1 MEQGVI
7 IANNNLLFHF
17 SATIMA
23 CWFGLLKNNLAL
35 VTRSV
40 ITLKKATELR
50 HFSIYDKKPRQVT
63 REGRIKAW

>member
-7 IANNNLLFHF
+7 IANNHLLFYF

-23 CWFGLLKNNLAL
+23 CWFGLLKSNLAL

-40 ITLKKATELR
+40 IIR
-50 HFSIYDKKPRQVT
+50 HFSIHDKKSRQVI
-63 REGRIKAW
+63 RE

>member
-7 IANNNLLFHF
+7 IANNNLLFYF

-40 ITLKKATELR
+40 IIR
-50 HFSIYDKKPRQVT
+50 YFSIYDKKSRQVI
-63 REGRIKAW
+63 RE